1 MIMWMLM
8 IMFLVVIMKM
18 VMIMRMKMIISVACG
33 GPSVAESIDKPCRA
47 FSDELERQLLWFAPA
62 T

>member
-33 GPSVAESIDKPCRA
+33 GPSVAESTDKPLPRV
-47 FSDELERQLLWFAPA
+47 FG
-62 T
+62 

>member
-33 GPSVAESIDKPCRA
+33 GPSVAESIDKPLPRV
-47 FSDELERQLLWFAPA
+47 FG
-62 T
+62 